1 MTCRIVT
8 TWPDPDCRG
17 VKATLLALLNDV
29 AGGEEVEITMHGRIV
44 ARLVPARGASGLRGK
59 LAALPSVLGQLR
71 SRSDTSETCKEAR

>member
-1 MTCRIVT
+1 VTCRIVT

-17 VKATLLALLNDV
+17 GQGVLALLDDV

-44 ARLVPARGASGLRGK
+44 ARLVPARAASGLRGK